1 MASADH
7 SANILDY
14 QIYLNM
20 LDLKSYLADKRQWID
35 ATLHG
40 ILEAVPRPGARI
52 VEAMQYALM
61 SGGKRLRPV
70 LCLAACETV
79 GGNPEHAL
87 PVACALEMIH
97 AYSLVHDDLPA
108 MDDDSLRR
116 GRPTCHIA
124 FDEATA
130 ILAGDALLTLAFEML
145 SSRPIRN
152 KVPAEHW
159 LDVISVIS
167 TAAGYKGMVE
177 GQMRDM
183 LAEQQGSLSLPELEE
198 LHLLKTGALIAAS
211 VCSGALLGQGTSD
224 QIASLNTY
232 SKNIGLAFQ
241 VADDILN
248 VEGDPLIMGKESG
261 TDRHRCKST
270 YPSLLGL
277 PESKAAASRL
287 IADAV
292 SSLAG
297 FDRKADPL
305 RAIARYIIER
315 NR

>member
-1 MASADH
+1 
-7 SANILDY
+7 
-14 QIYLNM
+14 M
-20 LDLKSYLADKRQWID
+20 LDLKLYLLDKCQQLDTALRQ
-35 ATLHG
+35 
-40 ILEAVPRPGARI
+40 ILETAPQPGARI
-52 VEAMQYALM
+52 AEAMRYALV

-79 GGNPEHAL
+79 GGKAEQAL

-97 AYSLVHDDLPA
+97 TYSLIHDDLPA
-108 MDDDSLRR
+108 MDDDCLRR

-124 FDEATA
+124 FDDATA
-130 ILAGDALLTLAFEML
+130 ILAGDALLTLAFETL
-145 SSRPIRN
+145 SSKEIRVQ
-152 KVPAEHW
+152 VPAERL
-159 LDVISVIS
+159 LDIISLISV
-167 TAAGYKGMVE
+167 AAGYKGMVE

-183 LAEQQGSLSLPELEE
+183 LAEQQTGHLLSELEE
-198 LHLLKTGALIAAS
+198 LHLLKTGALIEAS
-211 VCSGALLGQGTSD
+211 ICSGALLGRGSFD
-224 QIASLNTY
+224 QVASLKVY

-248 VEGDPLIMGKESG
+248 VEGDPLIMGKGSG

-277 PESKAAASRL
+277 SESKETASGL
-287 IADAV
+287 IIQAIE
-292 SSLAG
+292 SLAR
-297 FDRKADPL
+297 FDHKADPL

>member
-1 MASADH
+1 
-7 SANILDY
+7 
-14 QIYLNM
+14 M
-20 LDLKSYLADKRQWID
+20 LDLKSYLFDKRQQID
-35 ATLHG
+35 AALHR
-40 ILEAVPRPGARI
+40 IIETAPQPKARI
-52 VEAMQYALM
+52 VEAMRYALM
-61 SGGKRLRPV
+61 SGGKRLRPI

-79 GGNPEHAL
+79 GGNSEQAL

-97 AYSLVHDDLPA
+97 TYSLIHDDLPA
-108 MDDDSLRR
+108 MDDDCIRR

-130 ILAGDALLTLAFEML
+130 ILAGDALLTLAFETL
-145 SSRPIRN
+145 SSRDIRK

-167 TAAGYKGMVE
+167 IASGYKGMVE

-183 LAEQQGSLSLPELEE
+183 LAELQGSLLLSELEA
-198 LHLLKTGALIAAS
+198 LHLLKTGALIEAS
-211 VCSGALLGQGTSD
+211 VCSGALLGLGSFD
-224 QIASLNTY
+224 QIASLKEY

-241 VADDILN
+241 VTDDILN
-248 VEGDPLIMGKESG
+248 VEGDPLIMGKGAG

-277 PESKAAASRL
+277 SESKETASRL
-287 IADAV
+287 IAHAIE
-292 SSLAG
+292 SLAQ
-297 FDRKADPL
+297 FDHKADPL
-305 RAIARYIIER
+305 RAIAVYIINR